1 MAKLLALG
9 LSLEEVIERVTW
21 RPAKMLGLDGQV
33 GSLGVAR
40 EADVVVFR
48 LEEVDKLLQDSLGET
63 RLVKNAFKLLAI
75 WRKGER
81 IL

>member
-1 MAKLLALG
+1 
-9 LSLEEVIERVTW
+9 
-21 RPAKMLGLDGQV
+21 MLGLDGQV